1 MTTSS
6 SFFFLQ
12 DRKNGITI
20 IRHLLMADSRDERL
34 HWCKVLNSALE
45 NLRAWDPTSLRERS
59 NSTSTTGGATDTDD
73 NVSSASTDIW

>member
-1 MTTSS
+1 
-6 SFFFLQ
+6 
-12 DRKNGITI
+12 
-20 IRHLLMADSRDERL
+20 MADSRDERL

-73 NVSSASTDIW
+73 I

>member
-1 MTTSS
+1 
-6 SFFFLQ
+6 
-12 DRKNGITI
+12 
-20 IRHLLMADSRDERL
+20 MADSRDERL

-59 NSTSTTGGATDTDD
+59 NSTSTSGGGATDTDD